1 MKQLVKKVDWKE
13 EWIALRM
20 VVDKLAN
27 NWPPKA
33 INDTALLYLKNC
45 AGFINVPSKDND
57 NEDYLMFK

>member
-1 MKQLVKKVDWKE
+1 
-13 EWIALRM
+13 M

-45 AGFINVPSKDND
+45 AGFINVSSKDND
-57 NEDYLMFK
+57 NEDYLVFK